1 MSNVQLQVR
10 PRRVR
15 CRNACEPPPFRFSA
29 AAAPANP
36 PRPASQRALLLP
48 VRAVALLLSAAGTLV
63 DAAFFLVVLTV
74 WNAMHLVVW
83 SYAFEVGPAADCF
96 GLPCPPWLMTKA
108 LIACGVL
115 AVVSYVLARMFRR
128 LGHRATS
135 FLLLMLVTF
144 DVSALLLL
152 GVGALT

>member
-15 CRNACEPPPFRFSA
+15 CTSACEPPPFTFSA
-29 AAAPANP
+29 AATPAAPT
-36 PRPASQRALLLP
+36 RPAAHRALLLP
-48 VRAVALLLSAAGTLV
+48 FRSVALALVAAGKLV

-96 GLPCPPWLMTKA
+96 GLPCPGWLMTKA
-108 LIACGVL
+108 IIACAGL

-135 FLLLMLVTF
+135 FMLLMLVTF

-152 GVGALT
+152 GVGAIT

>member
-15 CRNACEPPPFRFSA
+15 CSSACEPPPFRFSA
-29 AAAPANP
+29 SAAPAA
-36 PRPASQRALLLP
+36 PRTASQRALLLP
-48 VRAVALLLSAAGTLV
+48 VRALAVVLVATGRLV

-83 SYAFEVGPAADCF
+83 SYAFKVGPAADCF
-96 GLPCPPWLMTKA
+96 GLPCPGWLMTKA
-108 LIACGVL
+108 LVACVVL
-115 AVVSYVLARMFRR
+115 AVFSYLLARMFRR
-128 LGHRATS
+128 LGHRATG

>member
-15 CRNACEPPPFRFSA
+15 CTGACEPPPFTFSA
-29 AAAPANP
+29 AATPAPEA
-36 PRPASQRALLLP
+36 RPATERALLLP
-48 VRAVALLLSAAGTLV
+48 FRAVALVMAVVGTLV
-63 DAAFFLVVLTV
+63 DAVFFLVVLTV

-96 GLPCPPWLMTKA
+96 GLPCPGWLMSKA
-108 LIACGVL
+108 IIACAAL